1 MNIQEYQ
8 KLYKEFT
15 SKAVASSLHL
25 ESAVTQSEKDLI
37 APLAKGARRIYDLG
51 TGNGRIPKFLS
62 ELGIEA
68 SIYGIDS
75 NFQMFF
81 QASEF
86 QNPHVNFIDSD
97 ILDWLK
103 NADEGDLILCI
114 GNTMGGFMDKEYR
127 DSVFASIYEKLQK
140 GGHFVVDYRPIEAV
154 LKNDIIICRQPQN
167 YGEIIITMEE
177 INGEKMRLPQF
188 YPDEELFR
196 QKMMANGFAV
206 SNPILLEGTKYV
218 RKAIILEK
226 GGVS

>member
-1 MNIQEYQ
+1 MNKREYQ
-8 KLYKEFT
+8 TLYHEFT
-15 SKAVASSLHL
+15 SKVIASSQYL
-25 ESAVTQSEKDLI
+25 ESTVTQSEKDLI
-37 APLAKGARRIYDLG
+37 APLAKSARRIYDLG

-75 NFQMFF
+75 NLQMFF

-86 QNPHVNFIDSD
+86 QNPRVKFIDSD

-114 GNTMGGFMDKEYR
+114 GNTMGGFMDEKYR

-154 LKNDIIICRQPQN
+154 LKNDIVVCREPQN

-177 INGEKMRLPQF
+177 INGEKIRLPQF
-188 YPDEELFR
+188 YPDEESFR
-196 QKMMANGFAV
+196 QQMMTNGFAV

-218 RKAIILEK
+218 RKGIILEK
-226 GGVS
+226 EGTS